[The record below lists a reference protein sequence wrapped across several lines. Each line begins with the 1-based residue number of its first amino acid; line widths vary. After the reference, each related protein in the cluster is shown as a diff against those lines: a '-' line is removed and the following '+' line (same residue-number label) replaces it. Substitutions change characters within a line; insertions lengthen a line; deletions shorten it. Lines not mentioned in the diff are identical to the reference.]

1 LLADQGLAAALQA
14 QARKAAIAVSVE
26 PDGIGRYAQEVEATV
41 YFCVLEALNNVAK
54 YAEASHTLVSLSQT
68 ETGLSFSVADDGR
81 GFDPRAADAGSGL
94 QGMADRVEAIG
105 GSIRLQSSPGAGT
118 SVSGSVPTETRS

>member
-1 LLADQGLAAALQA
+1 
-14 QARKAAIAVSVE
+14 
-26 PDGIGRYAQEVEATV
+26 
-41 YFCVLEALNNVAK
+41 VLEALNNVAK
-54 YAEASHTLVSLSQT
+54 YAGASHTIVSLSQT